1 MRIWLSGAESGRR
14 GRNFVLESDFQDR
27 HLVFDGSA
35 WLNQTDGDVDDD
47 ETGTR
52 EEAEKIDDAG
62 ERILLASTFNMMYE
76 SDKASVVPTP
86 GVELVFR
93 VCLPCP
99 GPRNWMSF
107 LCVATVGYIVY
118 YAR

>member
-1 MRIWLSGAESGRR
+1 M
-14 GRNFVLESDFQDR
+14 V
-27 HLVFDGSA
+27 
-35 WLNQTDGDVDDD
+35 T
-47 ETGTR
+47 TR